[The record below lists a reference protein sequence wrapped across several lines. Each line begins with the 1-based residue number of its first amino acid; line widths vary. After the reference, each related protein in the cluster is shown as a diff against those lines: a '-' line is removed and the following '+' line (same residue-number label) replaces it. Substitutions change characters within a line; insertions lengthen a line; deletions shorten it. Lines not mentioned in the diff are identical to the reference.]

1 MVVSRDD
8 LHNIVDDRRHFRA
21 RSPTPPR
28 RSPERA
34 ANPTGWGGFHAPTPS
49 LRQVTWLDKFKPGLI
64 NKYDDFSNPEE
75 FIQIYHMVIEATGG
89 DDRVKV
95 NYMLT
100 TLSDVARS

>member
-1 MVVSRDD
+1 MTSTTSSMTEGIFEQGHRP
-8 LHNIVDDRRHFRA
+8 LHVALQNGL
-21 RSPTPPR
+21 PTQQ
-28 RSPERA
+28 
-34 ANPTGWGGFHAPTPS
+34 GWGGFHAPTPS